1 MWVKPQ
7 EVAFARTLWVVEH
20 ANPFFILQQRKG
32 YGTKG
37 LASLFV
43 GTFDSVFDSKPLPF
57 RIILHSSSSEK
68 NPLIVA
74 SAFTK
79 NEITDHWEWLEKNVV
94 PTLSAFDNTDEM
106 RNFVACKIESLVA
119 QRSFD
124 STQDPDSMQYKIT
137 SLKFSRL
144 FNMPKEE
151 KLVNYYSCC
160 FWKKNLPYQG
170 WLYLSVNHMCFY
182 SQIFKKEFKLI
193 IRWVEVTQIEKND
206 SLVFPD
212 SISVHTRTKKFHFS
226 MLLKLEETFTL
237 MQQLANLAMKKLI
250 SEESFEADTDL
261 VNKLSK
267 NVPKKPSYLKRDLD
281 ARAHSEA
288 YRSTFR
294 LPLDEK
300 LDGSTEC
307 SLWTPYNK
315 QYVWGRMFLS
325 SSYICF
331 ESEVRLLVSLVIPMR
346 EMSIVEKGTLK
357 NALLITTRDK
367 KNFIFADL
375 EDLEF
380 VVQKVSELLAKV
392 PDIKSHIY
400 ETKNGDSMNSSCSN
414 SKKEKAWTIQ
424 PPLYTLF
431 EPEKLISTPAE
442 KTKVDLWNNHF
453 AEYGRGVLAYRTCKD
468 RELVLKGL
476 PIKLRNELWMLY
488 SGAVNEL
495 IVYPGYYEWLVEQSR
510 GKSSIAAEE
519 IERDLHRSLP
529 EHPAFQSDLGIDALR
544 RVLTAYAWR
553 NPSIG
558 YCQAMNIVT
567 SVLLIYASEEEA
579 FWLLVA
585 ICERLLPDYFN
596 TKVVGALIDQGVLEH
611 LTSEHLPDVH
621 AKLVPFGVL
630 SMISLS
636 WFLTIFLSVIPF
648 NSAVNIV
655 DCFFYDGAKV
665 VFQIAL
671 KVLEANR
678 FELLA
683 ANDDGE
689 AMTVLS
695 DYLSSVV
702 CRNED
707 SSFISYQNFVPE
719 YEKRRIHVSKLIKD
733 AYAQY
738 GFITNSTIE
747 QLRMKQRLRVV
758 QELEDTNRK
767 NIVRSVFYDDLVK
780 AVFSQQEVD
789 DVYTFIKEEQLQQ
802 RYWSPTVICN
812 GNEKYDPSVPFY
824 EQCLIDYDVFRI
836 FFNLLPPW
844 GRGENAKVLCA
855 RIFQL
860 IDDNQDNMLSFL
872 EFLQF
877 LAIVCRSDVEMKL
890 KMFYLSHLI
899 SSPDVKSETTSL
911 SGEPEE
917 AAEAEEFFSSIES
930 NATTSEVDSV
940 QSSFEHPSYSN
951 SVIEV
956 YSAKELK
963 KFLFS
968 TDLTLPKMCQE
979 KFIDLWKSMY
989 DMFVMHTEEQRIYHC
1004 IATFGTLLLQI
1015 GELGA
1020 VVQTLEEM
1028 ELYDDNHSTRTQSLP
1043 VELSS
1048 KSEVPEMASPDSESD
1063 NSQSMSIPVRSK
1075 SVIDKAANSESA
1087 DDQAQ
1092 KEWAITFEQFQGTLY
1107 TQQFLISQFDYRIN
1121 LSQEIDSYRKQCFEK
1136 VTTS

>member
-7 EVAFARTLWVVEH
+7 EVAFARSLWVIEH

-32 YGTKG
+32 YGTRG
-37 LASLFV
+37 LSSLFV
-43 GTFDSVFDSKPLPF
+43 GTFDSVFDTKPLPF
-57 RIILHSSSSEK
+57 RIILHSSATDK

-94 PTLSAFDNTDEM
+94 PTLSAFDNVDEM

-137 SLKFSRL
+137 SLKFSQL

-160 FWKKNLPYQG
+160 FWKKNLPNQG

-193 IRWVEVTQIEKND
+193 IRWVEVTQIERND

-212 SISVHTRTKKFHFS
+212 SISVLTRTRKLNFS
-226 MLLKLEETFTL
+226 MFLKLEETFTL

-250 SEESFEADTDL
+250 SEECFEADPEL

-281 ARAHSEA
+281 ARAHSET

-346 EMSIVEKGTLK
+346 EMTIVEKGGTK

-367 KNFIFADL
+367 ENFTFADL

-392 PDIKSHIY
+392 PEVKSHFC
-400 ETKNGDSMNSSCSN
+400 ETKNADGNSSN
-414 SKKEKAWTIQ
+414 NNKTKKERTWTIQ

-431 EPEKLISTPAE
+431 HPEAIISTPGE
-442 KTKVDLWNNHF
+442 KTKVQLWNNHF
-453 AEYGRGVLAYRTCKD
+453 SEYGRGVMAYRTCKD

-476 PIKLRNELWMLY
+476 PVQLRSELWMLY
-488 SGAVNEL
+488 SGAINEL
-495 IVYPGYYEWLVEQSR
+495 TRYPGYYEWLVEESR
-510 GKSSIAAEE
+510 GKPSVAAEE

-529 EHPAFQSDLGIDALR
+529 EHPAFQSDPGIDVLR

-648 NSAVNIV
+648 SSAVNIV

-671 KVLEANR
+671 KILEANR
-678 FELLA
+678 QDLLTS
-683 ANDDGE
+683 NDDGE
-689 AMTVLS
+689 AMTALS
-695 DYLSSVV
+695 EYLSSVV
-702 CRNED
+702 CRDED
-707 SSFISYQNFVPE
+707 SSFISYQNCLPE
-719 YEKRRIHVSKLIKD
+719 YDKRRIHVSKLIKE
-733 AYAQY
+733 AYAQF
-738 GFITNSTIE
+738 GFITNKTIE

-780 AVFSQQEVD
+780 AIFSQQEVD

-802 RYWSPTVICN
+802 RYWSPTVVCN
-812 GNEKYDPSVPFY
+812 GSEKYDPSIPFY

-844 GRGENAKVLCA
+844 GRGQNAKVLCA

-877 LAIVCRSDVEMKL
+877 LAIVCRTDVEMKL
-890 KMFYLSHLI
+890 KMLYLSHLI
-899 SSPDVKSETTSL
+899 RSPDVKSETTSL

-930 NATTSEVDSV
+930 NATTSEADSV
-940 QSSFEHPSYSN
+940 KSSDHLIHSN
-951 SVIEV
+951 SLIETCSV
-956 YSAKELK
+956 KELK

-968 TDLTLPKMCQE
+968 TDLALPKMNQE

-1004 IATFGTLLLQI
+1004 IATVGTLLLQI
-1015 GELGA
+1015 GELGS
-1020 VVQTLEEM
+1020 VVQSIEEM
-1028 ELYDDNHSTRTQSLP
+1028 ELYDDNLSTRSQSLP
-1043 VELSS
+1043 VELSP
-1048 KSEVPEMASPDSESD
+1048 KAELPESPDSISE
-1063 NSQSMSIPVRSK
+1063 NSSSTFIPIRSSSISVSK
-1075 SVIDKAANSESA
+1075 TLNSESIS
-1087 DDQAQ
+1087 DEQAQ
-1092 KEWAITFEQFQGTLY
+1092 KEWGITFEQFQGTLY
-1107 TQQFLISQFDYRIN
+1107 TQQYLISQFDCRIN
-1121 LSQEIDSYRKQCFEK
+1121 LSQEIDKYRKQCFEK
-1136 VTTS
+1136 MTTS

>member
-7 EVAFARTLWVVEH
+7 EVAFARSLWVIEH

-32 YGTKG
+32 YGTRG
-37 LASLFV
+37 LSSLFV
-43 GTFDSVFDSKPLPF
+43 GTFDSVFDTKPLPF
-57 RIILHSSSSEK
+57 RIVLHSCTTDK

-94 PTLSAFDNTDEM
+94 PTLSAFDNIDEM

-124 STQDPDSMQYKIT
+124 GTQDPDSMQYKIT
-137 SLKFSRL
+137 SLKFSQL

-160 FWKKNLPYQG
+160 FWKKNLPTQG

-193 IRWVEVTQIEKND
+193 IRWVEVTQIERND

-212 SISVHTRTKKFHFS
+212 SISVLTRTKKFNFS
-226 MLLKLEETFTL
+226 MFLKLEETFTL

-250 SEESFEADTDL
+250 SEESFEADTEL

-281 ARAHSEA
+281 ARAHSET

-331 ESEVRLLVSLVIPMR
+331 ESEVRFLVSLVIPMR
-346 EMSIVEKGTLK
+346 EMTIVEKGCTK

-367 KNFIFADL
+367 ENFTFADL

-392 PDIKSHIY
+392 PEVKSY
-400 ETKNGDSMNSSCSN
+400 FCETKNSDGNSSN
-414 SKKEKAWTIQ
+414 SSKTSKERTWTIQ

-431 EPEKLISTPAE
+431 HPEAVISTPGE
-442 KTKVDLWNNHF
+442 KTKVQLWNNHF
-453 AEYGRGVLAYRTCKD
+453 SEYGRGVMAYRTCKD
-468 RELVLKGL
+468 RDLVLKGL
-476 PIKLRNELWMLY
+476 PVQLRSELWMLF
-488 SGAVNEL
+488 SGAINEL
-495 IVYPGYYEWLVEQSR
+495 TIYPGYYEWLVEESR
-510 GKSSIAAEE
+510 GKPSVAAEE

-529 EHPAFQSDLGIDALR
+529 EHPAFQSDPGIDVLR

-648 NSAVNIV
+648 SSAVNIV

-671 KVLEANR
+671 KILEANR
-678 FELLA
+678 QDLLA
-683 ANDDGE
+683 SNDDGE
-689 AMTVLS
+689 AMTALS
-695 DYLSSVV
+695 EYLSSVV
-702 CRNED
+702 CREED
-707 SSFISYQNFVPE
+707 SSFISYQNCVPE
-719 YEKRRIHVSKLIKD
+719 YNKRRIHVSKLIKE

-738 GFITNSTIE
+738 GFITNKTIE

-802 RYWSPTVICN
+802 RYWSPTVVCN
-812 GNEKYDPSVPFY
+812 GSEKYDPSIPFY

-877 LAIVCRSDVEMKL
+877 LAILCRTDVEMKL
-890 KMFYLSHLI
+890 KMLYLSHLI

-930 NATTSEVDSV
+930 NATTSEAGSV
-940 QSSFEHPSYSN
+940 KSSDHLIHSN
-951 SVIEV
+951 SLTETCSV
-956 YSAKELK
+956 KELK

-968 TDLTLPKMCQE
+968 TDLALPKMNQE

-989 DMFVMHTEEQRIYHC
+989 DMFVMHKEEQRIYHC
-1004 IATFGTLLLQI
+1004 IATVGTLLLQI
-1015 GELGA
+1015 GELGS
-1020 VVQTLEEM
+1020 VVQNIEEM
-1028 ELYDDNHSTRTQSLP
+1028 DLYDDNLSTRSQSLP
-1043 VELSS
+1043 VELSP
-1048 KSEVPEMASPDSESD
+1048 KAELPDSPDSVSE
-1063 NSQSMSIPVRSK
+1063 NSSNTFIPIRSSSISVSK
-1075 SVIDKAANSESA
+1075 TLNSETIS
-1087 DDQAQ
+1087 DEQAQ
-1092 KEWAITFEQFQGTLY
+1092 KEWGITFEQFQGTLY
-1107 TQQFLISQFDYRIN
+1107 TQQVLISQFDSRIN
-1121 LSQEIDSYRKQCFEK
+1121 LSQEIDKYRKQCFEK
-1136 VTTS
+1136 MTTS

>member
-7 EVAFARTLWVVEH
+7 EVAFARTLWVIEH

-37 LASLFV
+37 LSSLFV
-43 GTFDSVFDSKPLPF
+43 GTFDSVFDTKPLPF
-57 RIILHSSSSEK
+57 RIILHSSVSDK

-124 STQDPDSMQYKIT
+124 STQDPDSMQYKII

-160 FWKKNLPYQG
+160 FWKKKLPYQG

-250 SEESFEADTDL
+250 SEESFEADTEL

-400 ETKNGDSMNSSCSN
+400 ENKNGDGKNSSSSN

-431 EPEKLISTPAE
+431 DPEKLISTPAE

-468 RELVLKGL
+468 RELVLKGV
-476 PIKLRNELWMLY
+476 PVKLRNELWMLY

-678 FELLA
+678 IELLA

-702 CRNED
+702 CREED

-789 DVYTFIKEEQLQQ
+789 DVYTFIK
-802 RYWSPTVICN
+802 
-812 GNEKYDPSVPFY
+812 
-824 EQCLIDYDVFRI
+824 
-836 FFNLLPPW
+836 
-844 GRGENAKVLCA
+844 
-855 RIFQL
+855 
-860 IDDNQDNMLSFL
+860 
-872 EFLQF
+872 
-877 LAIVCRSDVEMKL
+877 
-890 KMFYLSHLI
+890 
-899 SSPDVKSETTSL
+899 
-911 SGEPEE
+911 
-917 AAEAEEFFSSIES
+917 
-930 NATTSEVDSV
+930 
-940 QSSFEHPSYSN
+940 
-951 SVIEV
+951 
-956 YSAKELK
+956 
-963 KFLFS
+963 
-968 TDLTLPKMCQE
+968 
-979 KFIDLWKSMY
+979 
-989 DMFVMHTEEQRIYHC
+989 
-1004 IATFGTLLLQI
+1004 
-1015 GELGA
+1015 
-1020 VVQTLEEM
+1020 
-1028 ELYDDNHSTRTQSLP
+1028 
-1043 VELSS
+1043 
-1048 KSEVPEMASPDSESD
+1048 
-1063 NSQSMSIPVRSK
+1063 
-1075 SVIDKAANSESA
+1075 
-1087 DDQAQ
+1087 
-1092 KEWAITFEQFQGTLY
+1092 
-1107 TQQFLISQFDYRIN
+1107 
-1121 LSQEIDSYRKQCFEK
+1121 
-1136 VTTS
+1136 

>member
-7 EVAFARTLWVVEH
+7 EVAFAKTLWVVEH
-20 ANPFFILQQRKG
+20 ANPFFVLQQRKG

-37 LASLFV
+37 LSSLFV
-43 GTFDSVFDSKPLPF
+43 GTFDSVFDTKPLPF
-57 RIILHSSSSEK
+57 RIILHTSADK

-94 PTLSAFDNTDEM
+94 PTLGAFDNTDEM

-119 QRSFD
+119 QKSFD
-124 STQDPDSMQYKIT
+124 SAQDPDSMQYKIT

-160 FWKKNLPYQG
+160 HWRKKLPYQG
-170 WLYLSVNHMCFY
+170 WIYLSVNHMCFY
-182 SQIFKKEFKLI
+182 SQLFGKEFKLVV
-193 IRWVEVTQIEKND
+193 RWVDVTQIERND

-212 SISVHTRTKKFHFS
+212 SISVLTRTKKFHFS
-226 MLLKLEETFTL
+226 MLLKLEETFAL

-250 SEESFEADTDL
+250 SEESFEADTEL

-281 ARAHSEA
+281 ARAHSET

-294 LPLDEK
+294 LPLEEK

-315 QYVWGRMFLS
+315 QYAWGRMFLS

-331 ESEVRLLVSLVIPMR
+331 ESQVRLLVSLVIPMR
-346 EMSIVEKGTLK
+346 EMSIVEKGSIK

-367 KNFIFADL
+367 KNFIFAEL
-375 EDLEF
+375 QDLEF

-392 PDIKSHIY
+392 PDVKSHVF
-400 ETKNGDSMNSSCSN
+400 EMKGTENTNSS
-414 SKKEKAWTIQ
+414 EKRKQKTWKIT

-431 EPEKLISTPAE
+431 HPEKFTSTPAE
-442 KTKVDLWNNHF
+442 KTKMDLWNNHF
-453 AEYGRGVLAYRTCKD
+453 AEYGRGVLAYRTCRD

-510 GKSSIAAEE
+510 GKPSIAAEE

-678 FELLA
+678 HDLLA
-683 ANDDGE
+683 SNDDGE

-702 CRNED
+702 CRDEE
-707 SSFISYQNFVPE
+707 SSFISYQNCDPE
-719 YEKRRIHVSKLIKD
+719 FAKRRIHVSKLIKD

-738 GFITNSTIE
+738 GFITNNTIE

-758 QELEDTNRK
+758 QDLEDTNRK

-780 AVFSQQEVD
+780 SVFCQQEVD

-812 GNEKYDPSVPFY
+812 GNEKYDPSIPFY

-844 GRGENAKVLCA
+844 GRGENAKVLCT

-877 LAIVCRSDVEMKL
+877 LAIVCRTDVEMKL
-890 KMFYLSHLI
+890 KMLYLSHLI

-930 NATTSEVDSV
+930 TATSEVDSV
-940 QSSFEHPSYSN
+940 QSSSDHLLHSTSMNETCN
-951 SVIEV
+951 V
-956 YSAKELK
+956 KELK

-968 TDLTLPKMCQE
+968 TDMTLPKMTQE

-989 DMFVMHTEEQRIYHC
+989 DMFVMHEDEQRIYHC
-1004 IATFGTLLLQI
+1004 IATVGTLLLQI

-1020 VVQTLEEM
+1020 IVQNLEEM
-1028 ELYDDNHSTRTQSLP
+1028 ELYDDNHSTRSQSLP
-1043 VELSS
+1043 VELSP
-1048 KSEVPEMASPDSESD
+1048 KAELPEPTSPDSIDS
-1063 NSQSMSIPVRSK
+1063 NNMSILIRSK
-1075 SVIDKAANSESA
+1075 SVSKASDNEPPSDAE
-1087 DDQAQ
+1087 AQ
-1092 KEWAITFEQFQGTLY
+1092 KEWGITFEQFQGTLY
-1107 TQQFLISQFDYRIN
+1107 TQQFLISQFDCRIN
-1121 LSQEIDSYRKQCFEK
+1121 LSQEIDNYRKQCFEK
-1136 VTTS
+1136 MTTS

>member
-43 GTFDSVFDSKPLPF
+43 GTFDSVFDTKPLPF

-400 ETKNGDSMNSSCSN
+400 ETKNGDSMNSSSSN

-707 SSFISYQNFVPE
+707 SSFISYQSFVPE

-890 KMFYLSHLI
+890 KMFYLSHII

-968 TDLTLPKMCQE
+968 TDLTLPKMSQE

-1004 IATFGTLLLQI
+1004 IATVGTLLLQI

-1048 KSEVPEMASPDSESD
+1048 KSEMASPDSESD